1 VRPRLKRLEHQT
13 LAITG
18 ASSGIGLASAQL
30 AATSGARVVLAAR
43 SADSICEAADAIRAQ
58 GGETAAVI
66 ADVANER
73 QVRRIAEVAL
83 GRSGGF
89 DTWVNN
95 AGVSVYGTIA
105 EVLLQEQ
112 RQVFETTSGAT
123 AAVSCSSIC
132 ATAAERSSTSA
143 ACCPSGHS
151 RCRVHNP
158 PPSTRSRA
166 WPAIS
171 GRAASP
177 PT

>member
-1 VRPRLKRLEHQT
+1 MRLQLKPLEEQVIV
-13 LAITG
+13 ITG
-18 ASSGIGLASAQL
+18 ASSGIGLTTARL
-30 AATSGARVVLAAR
+30 AAARGARVVLAAR
-43 SADSICEAADAIRAQ
+43 DEASLARITDRLRARGAEAAH
-58 GGETAAVI
+58 VV
-66 ADVANER
+66 ADVADEA
-73 QVRRIAEVAL
+73 QVARVADAAQQQF
-83 GRSGGF
+83 GGF

-95 AGVSVYGTIA
+95 AGVSVYGTMA